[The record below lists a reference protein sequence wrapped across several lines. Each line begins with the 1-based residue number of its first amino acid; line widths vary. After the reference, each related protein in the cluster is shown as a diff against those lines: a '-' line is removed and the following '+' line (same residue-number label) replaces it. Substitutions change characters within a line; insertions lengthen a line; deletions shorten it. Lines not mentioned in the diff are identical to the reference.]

1 MAKVAKAIGVGFLAA
16 LAVAVTVEAAYGLDP
31 PSWTSAAGLV
41 VGVVVGVRYYRR
53 AGRVENEGIE
63 PPPPRP

>member
-1 MAKVAKAIGVGFLAA
+1 MKKIGKAVGVGFLAA

-41 VGVVVGVRYYRR
+41 IGVVVGVRYYRR
-53 AGRVENEGIE
+53 ANR
-63 PPPPRP
+63 